1 MYDTLVNYNQETNC
15 YSFSR
20 NYTLTYEHS
29 NNFLLFNRKE
39 SLIIIYPKQIYYT
52 NILQA
57 EYYR

>member
-15 YSFSR
+15 YSFR
-20 NYTLTYEHS
+20 HNLTLTYEHS
-29 NNFLLFNRKE
+29 NIFLLFNRKE
-39 SLIIIYPKQIYYT
+39 SLIVINTQQMHYT